1 MAWLQK
7 PVAAFGARTI
17 RNFEINQFC
26 PEASAILAPGAALE
40 QLRVEKSS
48 VARNLH
54 RCRGRELRPFE
65 TAN

>member
-26 PEASAILAPGAALE
+26 PEASAILALMAGRGA
-40 QLRVEKSS
+40 
-48 VARNLH
+48 
-54 RCRGRELRPFE
+54 G
-65 TAN
+65 TAAG